1 MSRINYWAYS
11 TNFINTNQ
19 YGFAPRRSTV
29 DTAMAVKNI
38 VDEALIAGE
47 VIILVSLD
55 IKTAFDAAWWPNIL
69 KAFKTWDALE
79 TYTI

>member
-29 DTAMAVKNI
+29 DAVMAVKNI

-47 VIILVSLD
+47 VIIPVSLD
-55 IKTAFDAAWWPNIL
+55 IKTAFDAAWWRNIL
-69 KAFKTWDALE
+69 KSLQHGMP
-79 TYTI
+79 